1 MINHPHC
8 SSEFQKGYDWAVI
21 TTNSV
26 MTQEQVDRLTHH
38 QEVLLFAAWE
48 YADTHPEFRDFIL
61 KKYNEETGGSW
72 Q

>member
-1 MINHPHC
+1 
-8 SSEFQKGYDWAVI
+8 
-21 TTNSV
+21 